1 MRSRL
6 EIIIS
11 LAQTNYSSLNI
22 NDRTC
27 ATIMNIFISFNNG
40 SLARRRGK
48 GGKYQQQIQ
57 VQSNRDGPNIN
68 EKF

>member
-1 MRSRL
+1 
-6 EIIIS
+6 
-11 LAQTNYSSLNI
+11 
-22 NDRTC
+22 
-27 ATIMNIFISFNNG
+27 MNIFISFNNG

-68 EKF
+68 EKFWLSWKDCSDENKIVLKYI